1 MIRQTGLH
9 GIRSAFAFLFLS
21 VVASACVDE
30 KIVYRDGPNFIAPP
44 AAAANF
50 LGYHDETTSRT
61 TCGNCHVTQQA
72 KWEQTGHADAWA
84 TLQASSGKQAAC
96 EGCHTASNK
105 GKAVTTAAVGY
116 AGVTDAERKS

>member
-9 GIRSAFAFLFLS
+9 GIRSAFAFLFLL

-30 KIVYRDGPNFIAPP
+30 KIVYRDGPSFIAPP

-61 TCGNCHVTQQA
+61 TCGNCHVTQQG
-72 KWEQTGHADAWA
+72 KWEQTAHSDAWS
-84 TLQASSGKQAAC
+84 TLQANAGKAPAC
-96 EGCHTASNK
+96 EGCHSVSNK
-105 GKAVTTAAVGY
+105 GNAVTATNVGY
-116 AGVTDAERKS
+116 TAT